1 MLVNDTFVR
10 LRLFPGSFRFA
21 FEVTR
26 INGSQSLKAYH
37 RNKRRRWRKGDRLAN
52 CVKGGKREKWA
63 KQN

>member
-37 RNKRRRWRKGDRLAN
+37 RNKRGRWKGDRLAN
-52 CVKGGKREKWA
+52 FVKSGKREKWA